1 MKHRYFLSDFILIQ
15 YFHYLG
21 YHYAGFI
28 SIFYFH
34 QTEHFHHIANK
45 ISSRNFSPYKFV
57 YVTNNE
63 NVFNNQGKNM
73 PTCSNHEESD
83 TRIIVQLVHTL
94 SLGHKI
100 FEIRTVDSDIILI
113 SIGIYHKLV
122 KDYSLKDIYI
132 LYGTGKNIKRYS
144 IKSICN
150 SLGES
155 KSKSVVVLHAIS
167 GCDDV
172 SGFRRKEEFLEGV
185 EIIRFYNSHFPRY
198 LWWSLHTHS
207 HWFWTVQQT
216 SKIHRS
222 CIFNHILHHNSQWS
236 SKGVLLP

>member
-83 TRIIVQLVHTL
+83 TRIIVHLVHAL

-100 FEIRTVDSDIILI
+100 FEIRTVDSDIIII

-198 LWWSLHTHS
+198 L
-207 HWFWTVQQT
+207 
-216 SKIHRS
+216 
-222 CIFNHILHHNSQWS
+222 
-236 SKGVLLP
+236 